1 MRYMDR
7 LLTSRIAIGLL
18 GPMSYVASL
27 CISVGTYHTLI
38 DQDFIQ
44 QLAPNVSTRG
54 QSRAATPARYYGTL
68 GRWLQQC
75 IKHSPAVMESA
86 VVLCTH
92 LRGVVFLLWVQLPVW
107 YSPLQPRHLTY
118 LIF

>member
-44 QLAPNVSTRG
+44 QLAPNVSTQG
-54 QSRAATPARYYGTL
+54 QSRRCHTSQMRRSTGSMAA
-68 GRWLQQC
+68 
-75 IKHSPAVMESA
+75 AVYQAQPCNTVVIIESA
-86 VVLCTH
+86 VVLCIH
-92 LRGVVFLLWVQLPVW
+92 FLSFSRSVDAVGAAGCMV
-107 YSPLQPRHLTY
+107 
-118 LIF
+118 